1 MLFILSCQH
10 VQVNAKLISF
20 ICYCLS
26 TGLQKIGV
34 AVALLNTNNKHKPL
48 LHSIEISEAK
58 VLIVGQGNVFTM
70 TSYLK
75 YYLKPR
81 AYIRTETVEELYH
94 QKGQKNN
101 IIHLRSTL
109 QIP

>member
-1 MLFILSCQH
+1 MLLSSCQH
-10 VQVNAKLISF
+10 VQVKAKLISM
-20 ICYCLS
+20 IYYCLS

-70 TSYLK
+70 TSVLAK
-75 YYLKPR
+75 VLFK
-81 AYIRTETVEELYH
+81 A
-94 QKGQKNN
+94 KGVYKNRN
-101 IIHLRSTL
+101 S
-109 QIP
+109 